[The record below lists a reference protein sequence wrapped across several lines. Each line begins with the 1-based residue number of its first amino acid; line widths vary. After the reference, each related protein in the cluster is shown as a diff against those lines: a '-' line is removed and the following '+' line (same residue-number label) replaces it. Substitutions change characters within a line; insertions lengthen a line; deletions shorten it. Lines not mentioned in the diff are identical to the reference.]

1 MMRQALPKTDSINE
15 LARFWDKHDI
25 TDFEDSLE
33 EVTEP
38 VFGKGKEIHIPLE
51 QDEFESLEKL
61 ARQRGLE
68 KVELIRK
75 WILEK
80 LQAA

>member
-38 VFGKGKEIHIPLE
+38 VFGKGKEIHIHLE

>member
-1 MMRQALPKTDSINE
+1 MMRQALPNTDSINE
-15 LARFWDKHDI
+15 LARFWDKHEI

-38 VFGKGKEIHIPLE
+38 VFGKGKEIHIHLE

>member
-1 MMRQALPKTDSINE
+1 MIKQTLPRTDSINE

-25 TDFEDSLE
+25 TDFEDLLE

-38 VFGKGKEIHIPLE
+38 VFSKGKEIHLHLK

-61 ARQRGLE
+61 ARQKGLNNDD
-68 KVELIRK
+68 LIRE

-80 LQAA
+80 LHAA

>member
-1 MMRQALPKTDSINE
+1 MIKQALPRTDSINE

-25 TDFEDSLE
+25 TDFEDLLE

-38 VFGKGKEIHIPLE
+38 VFSKGKAIHVHLK
-51 QDEFESLEKL
+51 QDEFESLEKV
-61 ARQRGLE
+61 ARQKGL
-68 KVELIRK
+68 KNDDLIRE

-80 LQAA
+80 LHAA

>member
-1 MMRQALPKTDSINE
+1 MRQALPNTDSINE
-15 LARFWDKHDI
+15 LARFWDKHEI

-38 VFGKGKEIHIPLE
+38 VFGKGKEIHIHLE

>member
-1 MMRQALPKTDSINE
+1 MTKQALPKIDSINE

-25 TDFEDSLE
+25 TDFEDFLE
-33 EVTEP
+33 EVVEP
-38 VFGKGKEIHIPLE
+38 VFIKGKEIHVHLQ

-61 ARQRGLE
+61 ARRRGL
-68 KVELIRK
+68 KRDDLIRE

-80 LQAA
+80 LHAA

>member
-1 MMRQALPKTDSINE
+1 MMKQALPKADSINE
-15 LARFWDKHDI
+15 LARFCDKHDL

-33 EVTEP
+33 EVAEP
-38 VFGKGKEIHIPLE
+38 VFGKGKEIHIHLE
-51 QDEFESLEKL
+51 QDEFESLEEL
-61 ARQRGLE
+61 ARQKGLE

>member
-1 MMRQALPKTDSINE
+1 MKQALPKTDSINE
-15 LARFWDKHDI
+15 LARFWDQHDI

-38 VFGKGKEIHIPLE
+38 VFGKGKEIHIHLE

-61 ARQRGLE
+61 VRQKSLE